1 MKIDGSRD
9 RDHGSK
15 MPPLAQNGDSSGCTK
30 TDDGYKKVSCTCRR
44 AALSHPGSSALI
56 RNNYWPC
63 MDWQFCAQNKHQLLI
78 KLGPD
83 P

>member
-30 TDDGYKKVSCTCRR
+30 TDDAYKKVSCTCQR
-44 AALSHPGSSALI
+44 AALSHP
-56 RNNYWPC
+56 
-63 MDWQFCAQNKHQLLI
+63 
-78 KLGPD
+78 D
-83 P
+83 PRL